1 MQKLRMTKS
10 LLALIISGS
19 VFAGTCASA
28 QQITPP
34 EKWDVLTP
42 PEKQQ
47 TIKIDTTETT
57 WSNLDVSPDGKS
69 IIFDMLGDIYLLP
82 ISGGEAKP
90 LLKDNAWNI
99 QPKFSPDGKQ
109 VAFISDRNGAYNL
122 WIMNAD
128 GTNLHQITK
137 EPNNAVHNP
146 YWSPDGNYIA
156 VRKAY
161 MGARSIA
168 GGSVWM
174 YHKTGGKGVQLRDK
188 LHAKQPQKNLSE
200 PAFSPDGK
208 FVYFSLDATSGQRWE
223 YSKNAVGEIF
233 EIRKKELAT
242 GEETTVVSGAGG
254 AIRPIPSPD
263 GKYLAFVRR
272 VHMQS
277 ALYVKDLRSGIEKQ
291 VYLGLDRDL
300 QEANGEHG
308 NTPAFDWTP
317 DGESLVFWA
326 GGKFHRLNTTSNET
340 AEIPLHVKVDKQVT
354 PAVRF
359 AVDVAPD
366 TFKVKMARWSQ
377 LSPNGKYTLF
387 QALGHLYIKNNK
399 SGKTKRLTKQKEHFE
414 YYPSFSP
421 DGKYVVY
428 TTWDDQKLGSIKLV
442 KTRGGKAKT
451 LTKDPGHYI
460 SPRFSQDGKHITY
473 EKVTGGYLLS
483 GDWSMEPG
491 IYTMSLKAKQ
501 PKLIS
506 RSGNNPHFSAD
517 QQRVFFSVNSSET
530 ETKLQSVNLN
540 GKDKRTHYKGEYI
553 TDFRVSPDGKW
564 VAFIQDYN
572 VYIAPFIST
581 GDTLSIG
588 KKSHSFPVS
597 QASDESGEFMNWA
610 HDSQSVTWAFG
621 PKLYEKSLQDSF
633 AFLTGQSAEDI
644 KNKKATVSDITF
656 EQKADKPE
664 GFTALVGGNIVTMRS
679 ADDTQEVINDGVVLI
694 KDNRIAK
701 VGTRS
706 SITIPKD
713 AKVIDVSG
721 KTLIP
726 GLVDVHAHGSYGSY
740 EIQPEQNWNQ
750 FSNLA
755 FGVTTIHDPS
765 TSTTEV
771 FSMSEMAKA
780 GKTVAPRI
788 FSTGRILYAGK
799 ANGYHVIVDNYDDAY
814 FHVNRLKEVGAISV
828 KSYAHPQRR
837 IRQQILTA
845 ARNLGMMV
853 VPEGTG
859 KFQLNMNQVIDGHTG
874 VEHAVNVPKLY
885 NDVAQMWS
893 QTDVGYTPT
902 LGVAYGGLE
911 GERYWYHHTNV
922 WENERLMRY
931 VPKYIVEPISVRPKK
946 APEEHYNHIKV
957 AESAKALRDKGVRV
971 LLGAHGQ
978 REGLAAHWELWMLN
992 QGGFTPWEALRAG
1005 TIDGAKYLGL
1015 DKDVGSIEEG
1025 KLADIAV
1032 IDGDVLED
1040 LRRSEFVAYTII
1052 NGRVYE
1058 TKTMNEVGVET
1069 STRQPFFFENSADA
1083 NMHPNTK
1090 AYMEE
1095 KAHKYHWKH

>member
-1 MQKLRMTKS
+1 MQHSTIKKRFLPFLITGS
-10 LLALIISGS
+10 LLTSTHTVAETII
-19 VFAGTCASA
+19 
-28 QQITPP
+28 PP

-42 PEKQQ
+42 PEQQQ
-47 TIKIDTTETT
+47 TITIDTRETT
-57 WSNLDVSPDGKS
+57 WSNLDISPDGKH
-69 IIFDMLGDIYLLP
+69 IIFDMLGDIYLTP

-90 LLKDNAWNI
+90 LLLDNAWNI
-99 QPKFSPDGKQ
+99 QPKFSPDGNQ

-122 WIMNAD
+122 WIMNID
-128 GTNLHQITK
+128 GSDLQQITK

-174 YHKTGGKGVQLRDK
+174 YHKTGGKGVQLRNK
-188 LHAKQPQKNLSE
+188 LHATQPQKNLSE

-208 FVYFSLDATSGQRWE
+208 FVYFSLDATAGQRWE

-254 AIRPIPSPD
+254 AIRPTPSPD
-263 GKYLAFVRR
+263 GTQLAFVRR

-277 ALYVKDLRSGIEKQ
+277 ALYIKDLRSGIEKQ

-308 NTPAFDWTP
+308 NTPAFNWTP
-317 DGESLVFWA
+317 DGKALIFWA
-326 GGKFHRLNTTSNET
+326 EGKFHQLNTTTHEVK
-340 AEIPLHVKVDKQVT
+340 EIAVHINIKKDVT

-377 LSPNGKYTLF
+377 LSPNGKHTIF

-399 SGKTKRLTKQKEHFE
+399 SGKVKRLTKQNDHFE
-414 YYPSFSP
+414 YYPAFSP
-421 DGKYVVY
+421 DGKYIVY
-428 TTWDDQKLGSIKLV
+428 TTWDDQKLGTIKLI
-442 KTRGGKAKT
+442 KIRSGKVKT
-451 LTKDPGHYI
+451 LTKAPGHYI

-473 EKVTGGYLLS
+473 EKITGGYLLS

-491 IYTMSLKAKQ
+491 IYTMPLNTQQ
-501 PKLIS
+501 PTLIS

-517 QQRVFFSVNSSET
+517 QTRIFFTT
-530 ETKLQSVNLN
+530 ETSATETQLQSVNVN
-540 GKDKRTHYKGEYI
+540 GKDKRTHYKGDYI
-553 TDFRVSPDGKW
+553 TDFRVSPNGKW
-564 VAFIQDYN
+564 LSFIQDYN

-581 GDTLSIG
+581 GDTLNIG
-588 KKSHSFPVS
+588 KKSHDFPVS
-597 QASDESGEFMNWA
+597 QASDESGEFMNWS
-610 HDSQSVTWAFG
+610 HDSESVTWAFG
-621 PKLYEKSLQDSF
+621 PKLYQKSLTDSF
-633 AFLTGQSAEDI
+633 AFLTGQNKEDI
-644 KNKKATVSDITF
+644 HDKKATVTDITF
-656 EQKADKPE
+656 EQKADKPQ
-664 GFTALVGGNIVTMRS
+664 GFTALVGGNIVTMRN
-679 ADDTQEVINDGVVLI
+679 ADNAQEVIKNGVVLI
-694 KDNRIAK
+694 KDNRISK
-701 VGTRS
+701 VGTVEN
-706 SITIPKD
+706 IDIPNS
-713 AKVIDVSG
+713 AKVIDVKG

-726 GLVDVHAHGSYGSY
+726 GLIDVHAHGSYGSY

-771 FSMSEMAKA
+771 FSMSEMVKA
-780 GKTVAPRI
+780 GKTIAPRI

-799 ANGYHVIVDNYDDAY
+799 ANGYHVVVDTYEDAY

-845 ARNLGMMV
+845 ARNLNMMV

-859 KFQLNMNQVIDGHTG
+859 KFQLNMNQIIDGHTG

-885 NDVAQMWS
+885 DDVVQMWS
-893 QTDVGYTPT
+893 QTNVGYTPT

-911 GERYWYHHTNV
+911 GEKYWYHHTNV

-931 VPKYIVEPISVRPKK
+931 VPKYIIEPVSVRPKK

-957 AESAKALRDKGVRV
+957 AESAKVLRDKGVRV

-978 REGLAAHWELWMLN
+978 REGLAAHWELWMLH

-1015 DKDVGSIEEG
+1015 DTDIGSIEVG

-1032 IDGDVLED
+1032 IDGDILND
-1040 LRRSEFVAYTII
+1040 LRRSEFVSYTVI
-1052 NGRVYE
+1052 NGRVYD
-1058 TKTMNEVGVET
+1058 TKTMNEIGAEAT
-1069 STRQPFFFENSADA
+1069 TRQPFFFETSPNTT
-1083 NMHPNTK
+1083 MHPNTK

>member
-1 MQKLRMTKS
+1 M
-10 LLALIISGS
+10 ISGALMVS
-19 VFAGTCASA
+19 ATASA
-28 QQITPP
+28 EKITPP

-42 PEKQQ
+42 PEQ
-47 TIKIDTTETT
+47 TKSITINTTETT
-57 WSNLDVSPDGKS
+57 WSNLDVSPDGKH
-69 IIFDMLGDIYLLP
+69 IIFDMLGDLYLLP
-82 ISGGEAKP
+82 INGGEASP

-122 WIMNAD
+122 WLMNAD
-128 GTNLHQITK
+128 GSNLRQITK

-208 FVYFSLDATSGQRWE
+208 YVYFSLDATSGQRWE
-223 YSKNAVGEIF
+223 YGKNSVGEIF

-263 GKYLAFVRR
+263 GKKLAFVRR
-272 VHMQS
+272 IHMQS
-277 ALYVKDLRSGIEKQ
+277 ALYIKDLRSGIEKQ

-317 DGESLVFWA
+317 DGDSLVFWA
-326 GGKFHRLNTTSNET
+326 AGKFHKLSAETHKTTN
-340 AEIPLHVKVDKQVT
+340 IPMHINVEKQVT

-377 LSPNGKYTLF
+377 LSPNGKYTVF

-399 SGKTKRLTKQKEHFE
+399 SGKTKRLTKQKEHLE

-421 DGKYVVY
+421 DGKYIVY
-428 TTWDDQKLGSIKLV
+428 TTWDDQELGSIKLV
-442 KTRGGKAKT
+442 KTRGGRAKT
-451 LTKDPGHYI
+451 LSTDPGHYI

-491 IYTMSLKAKQ
+491 IYTMSIKEKM

-517 QQRVFFSVNSSET
+517 QKRVFFTSDSSAT
-530 ETKLQSVNLN
+530 ETQLHSINVN
-540 GKDKRTHYKGEYI
+540 GQDKRTHYKGEYI
-553 TDFRVSPDGKW
+553 TDYLVSPDGKW

-572 VYIAPFIST
+572 IFIAPFIST
-581 GDTLSIG
+581 GDTLSLG
-588 KKSHSFPVS
+588 KKSQSFPVS
-597 QASDESGEFMNWA
+597 QASNESGEFLNWS
-610 HDSQSVTWAFG
+610 HDSQSVTWGFG
-621 PKLYEKSLQDSF
+621 PKLYQKSLHDSF
-633 AFLTGQSAEDI
+633 AFLTGKNKEDI
-644 KNKKATVSDITF
+644 KDKKATAIDITF
-656 EQKADKPE
+656 EQQADKPE
-664 GFTALVGGNIVTMRS
+664 GLTALVGGNIVTMRN
-679 ADDTQEVINDGVVLI
+679 ADVAQEVIKNGVVLI
-694 KDNRIAK
+694 KDNRITE
-701 VGTRS
+701 VGAQGNV
-706 SITIPKD
+706 TIPKN

-771 FSMSEMAKA
+771 FSMSEMVKA

-799 ANGYHVIVDNYDDAY
+799 ANGYHVIVDNYEDAY

-837 IRQQILTA
+837 IRQQVLTA

-859 KFQLNMNQVIDGHTG
+859 KFQLNMNQVFDGHTG

-885 NDVAQMWS
+885 DDVLQMWS

-922 WENERLMRY
+922 WENKRLMRY
-931 VPKYIVEPISVRPKK
+931 VPKHVVEPVSVRPKK

-978 REGLAAHWELWMLN
+978 REGLAAHWELWMLQ
-992 QGGFTPWEALRAG
+992 QGGFSAWEALRAG
-1005 TIDGAKYLGL
+1005 TIDGAIYLGL
-1015 DKDVGSIEEG
+1015 DKDVGSIEAG

-1032 IDGDVLED
+1032 IDGDVLSD
-1040 LRRSEFVAYTII
+1040 LRRSEFVTYTII
-1052 NGRVYE
+1052 NGRVYD
-1058 TKTMNEVGVET
+1058 TKTMNEIGT
-1069 STRQPFFFENSADA
+1069 SNTSRQPFFFELSPNN

-1090 AYMEE
+1090 LYMEE
-1095 KAHKYHWKH
+1095 KAEKYHWKH

>member
-1 MQKLRMTKS
+1 M
-10 LLALIISGS
+10 ISGTLIVS
-19 VFAGTCASA
+19 ATASA
-28 QQITPP
+28 EKVNPP

-42 PEKQQ
+42 PEQ
-47 TIKIDTTETT
+47 TKSITINTTETT
-57 WSNLDVSPDGKS
+57 WSNLDVSPDGKH
-69 IIFDMLGDIYLLP
+69 IIFDMLGDLYLLP
-82 ISGGEAKP
+82 INGGEASP

-109 VAFISDRNGAYNL
+109 IAFISDRNGAYNL
-122 WIMNAD
+122 WLMNTD
-128 GTNLHQITK
+128 GSNLQQITK

-188 LHAKQPQKNLSE
+188 LDANQPQKNLSE

-208 FVYFSLDATSGQRWE
+208 YVYFSLDATPGQRWE
-223 YSKNAVGEIF
+223 YSKNSVGEIF

-263 GKYLAFVRR
+263 GKKLAFVRR
-272 VHMQS
+272 IHMQS
-277 ALYVKDLRSGIEKQ
+277 ALYIKDLRSGIEKQ

-317 DGESLVFWA
+317 DGDSLVFWA
-326 GGKFHRLNTTSNET
+326 AGKFHKLSAET
-340 AEIPLHVKVDKQVT
+340 QKTANIPMHINVEKQVT

-377 LSPNGKYTLF
+377 LSPNGKYTVF

-399 SGKTKRLTKQKEHFE
+399 SGKTKRLTKQKEHLE

-421 DGKYVVY
+421 DGKYIVY

-442 KTRGGKAKT
+442 KTRGGRAKT
-451 LTKDPGHYI
+451 LSKDPGHYI

-483 GDWSMEPG
+483 GNWSMEPG
-491 IYTMSLKAKQ
+491 IYTMSIKDKV

-506 RSGNNPHFSAD
+506 RSGSDPHFSAD
-517 QQRVFFSVNSSET
+517 QKRIFFTSDSSAT
-530 ETKLQSVNLN
+530 ETQLHSINVN

-553 TDFRVSPDGKW
+553 TGYLVSPDGKW

-572 VYIAPFIST
+572 IFIAPFIST
-581 GDTLSIG
+581 GDTLNIG
-588 KKSHSFPVS
+588 KKSQSFPVS
-597 QASDESGEFMNWA
+597 QASNESGEFLNWA
-610 HDSQSVTWAFG
+610 HDSQSVTWGFG
-621 PKLYEKSLQDSF
+621 PKLYQKSLQDSF
-633 AFLTGQSAEDI
+633 AFLTGKNKEDI
-644 KNKKATVSDITF
+644 KDKKATATDITF
-656 EQKADKPE
+656 EQQADKPE
-664 GFTALVGGNIVTMRS
+664 GLTALVGGNIVTMRN
-679 ADDTQEVINDGVVLI
+679 ADVTQEVIKNGVVLI
-694 KDNRIAK
+694 KDNRIAE
-701 VGTRS
+701 VGTQGRV
-706 SITIPKD
+706 TIPKN
-713 AKVIDVSG
+713 AKIIDVSG

-771 FSMSEMAKA
+771 FSMSEMVKA
-780 GKTVAPRI
+780 GETVAPRI

-799 ANGYHVIVDNYDDAY
+799 ANGYHVIVDNYEDAY
-814 FHVNRLKEVGAISV
+814 FHVNRLKEVGAVSV

-837 IRQQILTA
+837 IRQQVLTA

-859 KFQLNMNQVIDGHTG
+859 KFQLNMNQVFDGHTG

-885 NDVAQMWS
+885 DDVLQMWS

-922 WENERLMRY
+922 WENKRLMRY
-931 VPKYIVEPISVRPKK
+931 VPKHVVEPISVRPKK

-978 REGLAAHWELWMLN
+978 REGLAAHWELWMLQ
-992 QGGFTPWEALRAG
+992 QGGFSAWEALRAG
-1005 TIDGAKYLGL
+1005 TIDGAIYLGL
-1015 DKDVGSIEEG
+1015 DNDVGSIEAG

-1032 IDGDVLED
+1032 IEGDVLSD
-1040 LRRSEFVAYTII
+1040 LRRSEFVTYTII
-1052 NGRVYE
+1052 NGRVYD
-1058 TKTMNEVGVET
+1058 TKTMNEIGT
-1069 STRQPFFFENSADA
+1069 SNTSRQPFFFELSPNN

-1090 AYMEE
+1090 LYMEE
-1095 KAHKYHWKH
+1095 KAEKYHWKH

>member
-1 MQKLRMTKS
+1 MTKS